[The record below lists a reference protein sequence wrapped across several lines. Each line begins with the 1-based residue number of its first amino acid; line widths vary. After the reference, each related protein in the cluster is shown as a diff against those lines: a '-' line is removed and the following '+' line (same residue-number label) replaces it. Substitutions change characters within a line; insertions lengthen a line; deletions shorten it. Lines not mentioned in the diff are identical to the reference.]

1 MPKRMHGGAFP
12 NAARVMTMTQGGL
25 LTNARD
31 ALHRRLGFSEKAH
44 INLPDVDEA
53 LDIGYSFHVADD
65 AMLTGTAVRS
75 LALRIVRDFE
85 AIEAEANT
93 PDHAYLVSVRGVVLT
108 YARGLTRRK
117 AEWLGE
123 VERIKEEHQRALSF
137 RREATRRTIG
147 LLAVWRYVGASVLAL
162 AGYLFGTVLSLVVPD
177 TVAVKTGK
185 DLPAILIG
193 MLFVAAGMAASFY
206 WRERKRDSIEKTLA
220 LRLAHAKARY
230 DQGRLREYV
239 RCRLRLAEA
248 WKSYGGE
255 DYPERLSYQ
264 HIMESDMHSQRLIEA
279 KHVSRRWGL
288 LRYARTARR
297 VLQYVR
303 YGRDDVAM
311 RRVSRGR
318 SGASNTG

>member
-1 MPKRMHGGAFP
+1 MVAYTPTPG
-12 NAARVMTMTQGGL
+12 RVTTMTQGGL

-31 ALHRRLGFSEKAH
+31 VLHRRLGFSEKAH
-44 INLPDVDEA
+44 IDLPDVDEA
-53 LDIGYSFHVADD
+53 LDIGYSYHVADD
-65 AMLTGTAVRS
+65 ALLRDTAVQS

-85 AIEAEANT
+85 AIEVEANT

-123 VERIKEEHQRALSF
+123 VERAKEEHERALSF

-162 AGYLFGTVLSLVVPD
+162 AGYLFGTVLSVVVPHA
-177 TVAVKTGK
+177 VAVKTGK

-193 MLFVAAGMAASFY
+193 LLFIAAGMAMSFY
-206 WRERKRDSIEKTLA
+206 WRERKRDGIEKTLA
-220 LRLAHAKARY
+220 LHLAHAKERY
-230 DQGRLREYV
+230 DQGRLREYI

-264 HIMESDMHSQRLIEA
+264 HIMESDMHSRRLIES

-288 LRYARTARR
+288 LRYAHSARR
-297 VLQYVR
+297 VIQYVR
-303 YGRDDVAM
+303 HHP
-311 RRVSRGR
+311 
-318 SGASNTG
+318 ASTAS